1 MSRNAFCMT
10 TADSQHKQARAESV
24 AVYRINHLPPEQT
37 PSHQRDFPRR
47 DDAREA
53 KGASNSGELL
63 LLVLLY
69 LLAMFVGILLLGALT
84 RHR

>member
-1 MSRNAFCMT
+1 M
-10 TADSQHKQARAESV
+10 
-24 AVYRINHLPPEQT
+24 YRINHLPPEQM
-37 PSHQRDFPRR
+37 PSHQRDFPHR

-53 KGASNSGELL
+53 LGTSNSGGLL

-84 RHR
+84 PTSLNTNTAAIGGRI

>member
-1 MSRNAFCMT
+1 MLPVN
-10 TADSQHKQARAESV
+10 
-24 AVYRINHLPPEQT
+24 YLPPEQM
-37 PSHQRDFPRR
+37 PSHQRDFPYR

-53 KGASNSGELL
+53 LGTSNSGGLL

-84 RHR
+84 PTSVNTNTAAIGGRT

>member
-1 MSRNAFCMT
+1 M
-10 TADSQHKQARAESV
+10 
-24 AVYRINHLPPEQT
+24 
-37 PSHQRDFPRR
+37 PSHQRDFPYR

-53 KGASNSGELL
+53 LGASNSGGLL

-84 RHR
+84 PTSLNTNTAAIGGRT